1 MANVKHAQN
10 NGETA
15 ESLKE
20 MLAQKSAAGDPISL
34 ELLQE
39 KAQKAGLSEEE
50 LEALFEW
57 CSDHDIL
64 IESEDEEL
72 FEEEEE
78 EEALEAEAG
87 EEEYAAPAPYI
98 EKDKHASVTDTTK
111 VYLKQIGAIPLLKP
125 EEEYEA
131 AKRASQG
138 DEEARQLLI
147 TSNLRLVVSVA
158 KKYANRGLSMQDL
171 IQEGNMGLMRA
182 VDKFDYSKG
191 FRFST
196 YATWW
201 IRQSMIRA
209 IADQSRGIRL
219 PVHMGEEISRVRR
232 TQKELLQE
240 LGREPTSKEIAEHM
254 DKMTPERVD
263 EVLKIAMEPVS
274 LETPAGEEES
284 STLSD
289 FIEDQNTQKPEDYA
303 NSTFLRE
310 EIEHILLSLN
320 EREQKILR
328 MRFGL
333 DDGVVHTL
341 EDVGKECNV
350 TRERIRQIEN
360 KALKKLRHNFG
371 AKPELRDWKE

>member
-1 MANVKHAQN
+1 MANVKRAQN

-20 MLAQKSAAGDPISL
+20 ILAQKSAAGEPISL

-72 FEEEEE
+72 LEEEEA
-78 EEALEAEAG
+78 EEALEAET
-87 EEEYAAPAPYI
+87 EDEYAAPDPYI
-98 EKDKHASVTDTTK
+98 EKDKHTSVTDTTK

-131 AKRASQG
+131 AKRASEG
-138 DEEARQLLI
+138 DEDARQLLI

-209 IADQSRGIRL
+209 IADQ
-219 PVHMGEEISRVRR
+219 
-232 TQKELLQE
+232 
-240 LGREPTSKEIAEHM
+240 
-254 DKMTPERVD
+254 
-263 EVLKIAMEPVS
+263 
-274 LETPAGEEES
+274 
-284 STLSD
+284 
-289 FIEDQNTQKPEDYA
+289 
-303 NSTFLRE
+303 
-310 EIEHILLSLN
+310 
-320 EREQKILR
+320 
-328 MRFGL
+328 
-333 DDGVVHTL
+333 
-341 EDVGKECNV
+341 
-350 TRERIRQIEN
+350 
-360 KALKKLRHNFG
+360 
-371 AKPELRDWKE
+371 

>member
-87 EEEYAAPAPYI
+87 EEEYAAPDPYI

-131 AKRASQG
+131 AK
-138 DEEARQLLI
+138 
-147 TSNLRLVVSVA
+147 SVE
-158 KKYANRGLSMQDL
+158 D
-171 IQEGNMGLMRA
+171 
-182 VDKFDYSKG
+182 
-191 FRFST
+191 
-196 YATWW
+196 
-201 IRQSMIRA
+201 
-209 IADQSRGIRL
+209 
-219 PVHMGEEISRVRR
+219 
-232 TQKELLQE
+232 
-240 LGREPTSKEIAEHM
+240 
-254 DKMTPERVD
+254 
-263 EVLKIAMEPVS
+263 
-274 LETPAGEEES
+274 
-284 STLSD
+284 SD
-289 FIEDQNTQKPEDYA
+289 FLFFAQV
-303 NSTFLRE
+303 RE
-310 EIEHILLSLN
+310 
-320 EREQKILR
+320 
-328 MRFGL
+328 MRKHVSF
-333 DDGVVHTL
+333 
-341 EDVGKECNV
+341 
-350 TRERIRQIEN
+350 
-360 KALKKLRHNFG
+360 
-371 AKPELRDWKE
+371 